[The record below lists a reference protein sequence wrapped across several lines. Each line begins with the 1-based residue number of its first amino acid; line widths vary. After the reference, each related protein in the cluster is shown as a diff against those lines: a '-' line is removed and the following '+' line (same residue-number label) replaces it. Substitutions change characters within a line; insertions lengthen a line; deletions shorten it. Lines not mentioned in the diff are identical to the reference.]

1 MSNTDYK
8 KTVVLD
14 RSEFAWGAP
23 PPSDDKTH
31 LLNQDPAAATPTPV
45 PAQQDK
51 SKRTVII
58 GIPGLD
64 TSISAAAAPISQE
77 ATDALNSPVAGWLV
91 VVRGPGKGMALKIG
105 YGFNQIGSGA
115 ENRIILDFN
124 DPGVSRLKHA
134 QITYSA
140 AKRSFRVA
148 HVDGINPTAVNGE
161 EIDAGAVILKKGDL
175 IQIGSTLLRF
185 VPFCEEEFDWE
196 TAESLTLIG
205 EKKKA

>member
-14 RSEFAWGAP
+14 RSEFAWGTPPPPDDQTRMVNPEPAAAP
-23 PPSDDKTH
+23 PP
-31 LLNQDPAAATPTPV
+31 V
-45 PAQQDK
+45 PAPDK
-51 SKRTVII
+51 PKRTVII

-64 TSISAAAAPISQE
+64 TGISAAPTPMSQE

-91 VVRGPGKGMALKIG
+91 VVRGPGKGMSLKIG
-105 YGFNQIGSGA
+105 YGVNQIGSGT

-140 AKRSFRVA
+140 AKRSFRIA

-161 EIDAGAVILKKGDL
+161 EIDAGAVVLKKGDL

-185 VPFCEEEFDWE
+185 VPFCEEDFDWE